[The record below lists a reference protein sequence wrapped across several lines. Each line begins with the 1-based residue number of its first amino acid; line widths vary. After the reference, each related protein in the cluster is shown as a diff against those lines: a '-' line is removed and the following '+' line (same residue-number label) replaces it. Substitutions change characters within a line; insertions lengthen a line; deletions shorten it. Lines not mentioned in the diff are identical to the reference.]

1 MLTGNY
7 LISNC
12 QVWVFVTWLIL
23 IWLLTEKDIR
33 VTSRSLLQPLSINK
47 VRGRRSTFD
56 RGTRT
61 PDVYNYLWKKWI
73 LFFFYNCLLILL
85 LIWRNKSIRT
95 VSKTRNFSN
104 SHAIKKV
111 KQKNIKL
118 FSNLKVPLIYL
129 NDQGTTYHW
138 AFCTLL

>member
-7 LISNC
+7 LNSNC

-138 AFCTLL
+138 AFRALL

>member
-138 AFCTLL
+138 AFFALL